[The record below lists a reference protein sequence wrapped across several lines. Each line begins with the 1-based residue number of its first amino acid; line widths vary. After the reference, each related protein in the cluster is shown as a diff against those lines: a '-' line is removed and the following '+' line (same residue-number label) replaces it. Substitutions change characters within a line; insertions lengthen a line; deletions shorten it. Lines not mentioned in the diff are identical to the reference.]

1 MLIGWVAGAVVIFA
15 ISLHLMGAGEPS
27 GPDGTS
33 PSTYS
38 RSAIGHAGIAEVLQK
53 LGLPVVKSTY
63 NSLEKLTPGSVLV
76 IAEPHPSR
84 LSEESI
90 RTLLKA
96 DTILLVLSKW
106 GGVASEQK
114 PTWLRQ
120 ARERMPTDAQWA
132 LRLVAPR
139 AEVVRERGEVKW
151 TTNALGLA
159 PNLASPAQLV
169 RGQGLRAIVGGPS
182 GMLVAEVT
190 GRDRKVWVLSDPDV
204 ISNHGLAR
212 EGNAALAVA
221 LIKRLRG
228 GEGVIVFDE
237 TVHGYVSKPMSP
249 FLLMFR
255 FPFVIAT
262 VQGLIAVALL
272 LWATMARFGA
282 PQTAPPPLSAGR
294 AGLLAEHGQADRV
307 HRSSAGDDRPLRAGN
322 PARGGA
328 PAARAARAR
337 GRGAGRLAAARR
349 QRARRRYRLRPAG
362 PPSRSDRSEAA
373 RGDVLA
379 GAPGARYSPLEGSH
393 PRWTFKTSARS
404 LRACAARSARP
415 WSARMRSSS

>member
-1 MLIGWVAGAVVIFA
+1 MSTQASTEPPVFSRRVLIGWVAGAVVIFA
-15 ISLHLMGAGEPS
+15 ISLHLMGAGEPT

-120 ARERMPTDAQWA
+120 ARERMPADAQWA

-159 PNLASPAQLV
+159 PNLASPTQLV

-221 LIKRLRG
+221 LVKRLRS

-262 VQGLIAVALL
+262 VQGLLAVALL

-294 AGLLAEHGQADRV
+294 AGLLQNMAKLIEFTGHQQVMIARYVQETLREVARQLHAPRGLAGEGLVAWLQRV
-307 HRSSAGDDRPLRAGN
+307 GS
-322 PARGGA
+322 ARGIDIDCGPLVRQA
-328 PAARAARAR
+328 ETIGPRRR
-337 GRGAGRLAAARR
+337 GEMSSLVRLARDIHRWKGAILDGR
-349 QRARRRYRLRPAG
+349 
-362 PPSRSDRSEAA
+362 SRHPHDR
-373 RGDVLA
+373 
-379 GAPGARYSPLEGSH
+379 
-393 PRWTFKTSARS
+393 
-404 LRACAARSARP
+404 
-415 WSARMRSSS
+415 